1 MSKDANKAKEAKEV
15 KEEQKVTE
23 TEMKAGGPGGE
34 PEEAAEGENSLEGEV
49 EEAETESEAD
59 RIKKELC
66 QTKDQLTRLSAD
78 FDNFRKRTIR
88 DREDWSRYASQ
99 NLVLKLLSVLD
110 AMDHAAAAVENA
122 GEEGKRVGEGFLMI
136 QKQLRDI
143 LGQEGL
149 KEIEALGGQ
158 FDPVYHEAVM
168 QAPPEEGQQDNEIV
182 MVLRKGYTFKDKVLR
197 ATMVKVAKE

>member
-23 TEMKAGGPGGE
+23 TEMKAGGPGE

-88 DREDWSRYASQ
+88 DREDWSRW
-99 NLVLKLLSVLD
+99 LR
-110 AMDHAAAAVENA
+110 ENA
-122 GEEGKRVGEGFLMI
+122 S
-136 QKQLRDI
+136 
-143 LGQEGL
+143 
-149 KEIEALGGQ
+149 
-158 FDPVYHEAVM
+158 
-168 QAPPEEGQQDNEIV
+168 
-182 MVLRKGYTFKDKVLR
+182 
-197 ATMVKVAKE
+197 